1 MKKYSVDE
9 ALKAIEKQIE
19 AYRKDALKI
28 TDENGLLIAYKIM
41 NSNPR
46 SYYYLD
52 KFEENDNL
60 ITSLKVIQVL
70 TVLDLV
76 EIDDETIVDGDKAM
90 FWKEAII
97 KYTQLLYCKNTIEE
111 LQKEYKKEKYFDTSI
126 LMEDFEEIEE
136 LTPQVANRYYIRP
149 VYFEVYYKDE
159 DERTVQK
166 IMAETYSYHYCVL
179 SDEELEEARST
190 LQRITDLSSKVQ
202 NLINQIND
210 NTIKVTEDI
219 KAM

>member
-19 AYRKDALKI
+19 TYRKDALKI

-41 NSNPR
+41 SSNPR

-60 ITSLKVIQVL
+60 INSLKVIQVL

-111 LQKEYKKEKYFDTSI
+111 LQKEYKNEKYFDTAI
-126 LMEDFEEIEE
+126 LMNDFQEIEE
-136 LTPQVANRYYIRP
+136 LTRQVANIYYIRP
-149 VYFEVYYKDE
+149 LYFEVFYKDE
-159 DERTVQK
+159 EERDINK
-166 IMAETYSYHYCVL
+166 IMAATYSYHYYTL
-179 SDEELEEARST
+179 SDKELE
-190 LQRITDLSSKVQ
+190 
-202 NLINQIND
+202 LIENNYC
-210 NTIKVTEDI
+210 
-219 KAM
+219 

>member
-1 MKKYSVDE
+1 MKKYSVGN
-9 ALKAIEKQIE
+9 ALSSIKKQIE

-41 NSNPR
+41 SSNPG

-60 ITSLKVIQVL
+60 ITSLKVMQVL
-70 TVLDLV
+70 NVLDLTKT
-76 EIDDETIVDGDKAM
+76 EDDAIIDGDKAM

-111 LQKEYKKEKYFDTSI
+111 LQREYKNEKYFDTSI

-136 LTPQVANRYYIRP
+136 LTPPVDNRYYIRP
-149 VYFEVYYKDE
+149 VYFEVFYKDE
-159 DERTVQK
+159 DERTVRK
-166 IMAETYSYHYCVL
+166 IMAETYSYYYYVL
-179 SDEELEEARST
+179 LDEELK
-190 LQRITDLSSKVQ
+190 RIE
-202 NLINQIND
+202 NNYC
-210 NTIKVTEDI
+210 
-219 KAM
+219 

>member
-9 ALKAIEKQIE
+9 ALNAIEKQIE
-19 AYRKDALKI
+19 TYRKDALKI

-41 NSNPR
+41 RSNPR

-60 ITSLKVIQVL
+60 ITSLKVIQVF

-76 EIDDETIVDGDKAM
+76 EIDDETIIGDDKAM

-111 LQKEYKKEKYFDTSI
+111 FQREYKNEKYFDTAI
-126 LMEDFEEIEE
+126 LMNDFEEIEE
-136 LTPQVANRYYIRP
+136 LTRQVDNRYYIRP

-159 DERTVQK
+159 EVRNVKK
-166 IMAETYSYHYCVL
+166 IVAATYSYHYYTL
-179 SDEELEEARST
+179 SDKELE
-190 LQRITDLSSKVQ
+190 RIE
-202 NLINQIND
+202 NNYC
-210 NTIKVTEDI
+210 
-219 KAM
+219 

>member
-9 ALKAIEKQIE
+9 ALNAIEKQIE

-41 NSNPR
+41 RSNPR

-76 EIDDETIVDGDKAM
+76 EIDDETIIGDDKAM

-111 LQKEYKKEKYFDTSI
+111 FQREYKNEKYFDTAI
-126 LMEDFEEIEE
+126 LMNDFEEIEE
-136 LTPQVANRYYIRP
+136 LIRQLDNRYYIRP

-159 DERTVQK
+159 EVRNVKK
-166 IMAETYSYHYCVL
+166 IVAATYSYHYYKL
-179 SDEELEEARST
+179 SNKELECIE
-190 LQRITDLSSKVQ
+190 
-202 NLINQIND
+202 NNYC
-210 NTIKVTEDI
+210 
-219 KAM
+219 

>member
-41 NSNPR
+41 SSNPR

-70 TVLDLV
+70 SVLDLV
-76 EIDDETIVDGDKAM
+76 EIDDETIIGDDKAM

-111 LQKEYKKEKYFDTSI
+111 LQKEYKNEKYFDTAI
-126 LMEDFEEIEE
+126 LMNDFEEIEE
-136 LTPQVANRYYIRP
+136 LTRQVANRYYIRP
-149 VYFEVYYKDE
+149 LYFEVFYKDE
-159 DERTVQK
+159 EERGINK
-166 IMAETYSYHYCVL
+166 IMAATYSYHYYTL
-179 SDEELEEARST
+179 SDKELE
-190 LQRITDLSSKVQ
+190 
-202 NLINQIND
+202 LIENNYC
-210 NTIKVTEDI
+210 
-219 KAM
+219 